1 MILPKWTRI
10 YSNFNLLYILIS
22 LIIFCLVL
30 MGLGIY
36 YFTSLQISKKQ
47 PKVESPKTINVL
59 GREMVKYPQDYT
71 IVMVGDSM
79 TEALGN
85 SDELK
90 KFLLDYYPGKSF
102 EVLNYGF
109 GATNILS
116 VMDRV
121 TQETEHGRK
130 FRPVENIDY
139 DLILIESFGENPLSQ
154 YPLNEGLQIQTKELD
169 KIVNRLKETNPQGKI
184 AFVATIS
191 PNSKIFALNQVDL
204 STEKRGEWVKE
215 RIAYIKNHIKY
226 ANDHNI
232 PVINIFEKSLM
243 ENGDGNPDY
252 INTTDYIHPSPT
264 GIVFISKQI
273 ADFIY
278 EKNIFQHVN

>member
-1 MILPKWTRI
+1 MSSHILLK
-10 YSNFNLLYILIS
+10 FLF
-22 LIIFCLVL
+22 IFCIVL
-30 MGLGIY
+30 SGLFIY
-36 YFTSLQISKKQ
+36 YFINLQNYKIKPGKE
-47 PKVESPKTINVL
+47 K
-59 GREMVKYPQDYT
+59 VKYPEDFT

-90 KFLLDYYPGKSF
+90 KFLSDYYPGKSF

-130 FRPVENIDY
+130 FRPVEDIDY
-139 DLILIESFGENPLSQ
+139 NLILLESFGENPLSQ
-154 YPLNEGLQIQTKELD
+154 YPLEEGLQHQTQELD
-169 KIVNRLKETNPQGKI
+169 NIVSTLKKTNPKGKIV
-184 AFVATIS
+184 FVATIS
-191 PNSKIFALNQVDL
+191 PNKVIFAQNQVDL
-204 STEKRGEWVKE
+204 SAEKRADWVKE
-215 RIAYIKNHIKY
+215 RIAYMKNHIAY
-226 ANDHNI
+226 AQSHNI
-232 PVINIFEKSLM
+232 PLINIFEKSLM

-252 INTTDYIHPSPT
+252 INTNDYIHPSPT
-264 GIVFISKQI
+264 GIVFISREI

-278 EKNIFQHVN
+278 KNKIFTQ

>member
-1 MILPKWTRI
+1 MSSHIPLK
-10 YSNFNLLYILIS
+10 FLF
-22 LIIFCLVL
+22 IFCIVL
-30 MGLGIY
+30 LGLFIY
-36 YFTSLQISKKQ
+36 YFISLQNHKIKPGKE
-47 PKVESPKTINVL
+47 K
-59 GREMVKYPQDYT
+59 VKYPQDHT

-90 KFLLDYYPGKSF
+90 EFLSDYYPGKSF

-130 FRPVENIDY
+130 FRPVEDIDY
-139 DLILIESFGENPLSQ
+139 DLILLESFGENPLSQ
-154 YPLNEGLQIQTKELD
+154 YPLDEGLQHQTQELD
-169 KIVNRLKETNPQGKI
+169 NIVSTLKKTNPRGKIV
-184 AFVATIS
+184 FVATIS
-191 PNSKIFALNQVDL
+191 PNKVIFAQNQVDL
-204 STEKRGEWVKE
+204 SAEKRTEWVKE
-215 RIAYIKNHIKY
+215 RIAYIKNHIAY
-226 ANDHNI
+226 AESHSI

-252 INTTDYIHPSPT
+252 INTNDYIHPSPA
-264 GIVFISKQI
+264 GIVFISREI
-273 ADFIY
+273 TDFIY
-278 EKNIFQHVN
+278 KNNIFPH